1 MEFNLIMHLKI
12 KMLIMRFLILIV
24 LVFSTINVV
33 FATTDTTYHYFQDG
47 RLSVKIAP
55 EVDRQKIL
63 VYHISGELIYEL
75 ENVRLS
81 YTVSNELYFRSNG
94 SLEYVKT
101 FTNPGASR
109 YMYNAEI
116 KFRDDNQPVSMQNFK
131 FPADTMLESMGE
143 KFLWSEK
150 EKRWIKQEVIACF
163 PPLE

>member
-1 MEFNLIMHLKI
+1 
-12 KMLIMRFLILIV
+12 MRFLILIV
-24 LVFSTINVV
+24 LVFSTINGV
-33 FATTDTTYHYFQDG
+33 FATSDTTYHYFQDG

-55 EVDRQKIL
+55 EGDRQKIW
-63 VYHISGELIYEL
+63 VYHISGELIYEM

-81 YTVSNELYFRSNG
+81 YTVSNDLYFRSNG

-109 YMYNAEI
+109 YMYRSEI
-116 KFRDDNQPVSMQNFK
+116 KFRSDNQPKSMHNFK
-131 FPADTMLESMGE
+131 YPADSVVESMGD

-150 EKRWIKQEVIACF
+150 EKRWINQEIITCF